1 MFIALYLGW
10 FCFVPQARDRGSL
23 GPRCL
28 LMVMSLIPP
37 APGRIRLPIENL
49 TRNLEKVMLGISWR
63 LGQLCLH
70 MGFSCCN
77 FRKRKKA
84 WSENTEHLWSC
95 TWDRDKCRC
104 MGRDW
109 QSLKRTWQT
118 DMTAQ
123 LEKKWNI
130 WTSTGTYVNAW
141 QRQPAHLTLLWVAFN
156 ILLRVDKALYQCVL
170 SKTKSTRT
178 RQGPLSPNG
187 SQVLRRLQYNTML
200 LLQPG
205 AQAPTI
211 QYIAYIS
218 TSRRLDA
225 YNTIQCL
232 NYDQV
237 LRRLIYC
244 FADWPAL
251 PFPVPWCCPWRC
263 WWWWWWRLFSG
274 A

>member
-1 MFIALYLGW
+1 MT
-10 FCFVPQARDRGSL
+10 
-23 GPRCL
+23 
-28 LMVMSLIPP
+28 
-37 APGRIRLPIENL
+37 LP
-49 TRNLEKVMLGISWR
+49 
-63 LGQLCLH
+63 
-70 MGFSCCN
+70 
-77 FRKRKKA
+77 
-84 WSENTEHLWSC
+84 
-95 TWDRDKCRC
+95 
-104 MGRDW
+104 
-109 QSLKRTWQT
+109 LKRNYKT
-118 DMTAQ
+118 DTTAT
-123 LEKKWNI
+123 LEKKISDWNSCRNI
-130 WTSTGTYVNAW
+130 CKCITATTNAYNTCVGCF
-141 QRQPAHLTLLWVAFN
+141 QYFA
-156 ILLRVDKALYQCVL
+156 LRELARRCTNVL

-244 FADWPAL
+244 FAD
-251 PFPVPWCCPWRC
+251 
-263 WWWWWWRLFSG
+263 
-274 A
+274 